1 MIFPAARVM
10 LLTLLRDR
18 GALAMAFV
26 LPPLIFLIFAAIF
39 SAAGGDQLRL
49 HVGIAD
55 PARTPT
61 TSRLVQV
68 LLEEPTLRV
77 TYSGNATAEDVRGL
91 VKDGA
96 VDLGLI
102 LRGDL
107 NARDAGAPV
116 LLVTHEARAIAGA
129 IMAGHLQRLLA
140 VHMPDVAFAQ
150 VLADLEAI
158 GGITSEQRT
167 WIDETFKEKANET
180 RSDPRSRN
188 AGLVASESALPQTAG
203 WAVSYYAGAVAVM
216 FLLLAGIQGAI
227 GLIEER
233 RLGVYDRLLT
243 GPGGIAAIILGKFLF
258 LVAQGTVQAALVFV
272 TAYLLYRVD
281 FIAAFGP
288 WLMTT
293 FTVAAATSALAL
305 GLCVVCSSRQQAQ
318 VLSTFAVLI
327 VSAAGGSMVP
337 RFFLPPWLQ
346 EAGWWTPNAWSIQAY
361 SSALTPGSS
370 FASLATAWAILIA
383 MAAVAL
389 LFTLGVSLRR
399 RSV

>member
-18 GALAMAFV
+18 GALAMAFL
-26 LPPLIFLIFAAIF
+26 LPPLIFVIFASIF

-49 HVGIAD
+49 HVGLAD
-55 PARTPT
+55 VARSPT
-61 TSRLVQV
+61 TARLVQV
-68 LLEEPTLRV
+68 ILQEPTLRV
-77 TYSGNATAEDVRGL
+77 TFGESAGSEDVRRL
-91 VKDGA
+91 VKEGA
-96 VDLGLI
+96 VDVGVI

-107 NARDAGAPV
+107 NARREGAPV

-140 VHMPDVAFAQ
+140 VHMPDVAFNQ

-158 GGITSEQRT
+158 GGITSEQRA
-167 WIDETFKEKANET
+167 WIDETFRAKAAET
-180 RSDPRSRN
+180 WDDPRSRTI
-188 AGLVASESALPQTAG
+188 GLVASESALPQNAG

-216 FLLLAGIQGAI
+216 FLLLAAVQGAV

-233 RLGVYDRLLT
+233 RLGVYDRLLA
-243 GPGGIAAIILGKFLF
+243 GPGGIAGILMGKFLF
-258 LVAQGTVQAALVFV
+258 LVAQGTVQAALVFA
-272 TAYLLYRVD
+272 TAYLLYDVD
-281 FIAAFGP
+281 VPASFGS
-288 WLMTT
+288 WLVTT
-293 FTVAAATSALAL
+293 LAVAAAASALAL
-305 GLCVVCSSRQQAQ
+305 ALCSICTSRQQAQ

-370 FASLATAWAILIA
+370 FGLLSLSWIVLTA
-383 MAAVAL
+383 MAAGAL
-389 LFTLGVSLRR
+389 LFALAVSLRR